1 MVTKVE
7 QVKQTEQENEE
18 EYTPKYSNKTL
29 IGCCLN
35 ILDHNTQ
42 AFVEAN
48 IHGFMGFLCFVTLTI
63 WTILE
68 IIASI
73 CVYSFWG
80 IKYRNVYKE
89 PHVDTLDYKK
99 VVNLHKP
106 LSGEEACVRM
116 YDNVNSNIDLAKN
129 DKDMYS
135 EERFEIKQ
143 ASSLIRKALLKSATL
158 YGIII
163 DTKYMKTD
171 DGELMQFLSTG
182 ELNQPF
188 MKQYI
193 SFGTDMNNALKQML
207 GDKVTI
213 TTRKKGA
220 DSCIIIENGDL
231 NPIKNELSKVFCVPE
246 VKICLT
252 EG

>member
-1 MVTKVE
+1 MAE
-7 QVKQTEQENEE
+7 IKQ
-18 EYTPKYSNKTL
+18 KHSNQTL

-42 AFVEAN
+42 AFAEAN
-48 IHGFMGFLCFVTLTI
+48 IRGFWGFLCFIILTV
-63 WTILE
+63 WTIIEL
-68 IIASI
+68 IASV

-80 IKYRNVYKE
+80 IKNRNLYKE

-99 VVNLHKP
+99 AVNLRKP
-106 LSGEEACVRM
+106 LSDEEEYNRIF
-116 YDNVNSNIDLAKN
+116 DNANSNIDPSK
-129 DKDMYS
+129 KGEDMYS

-143 ASSLIRKALLKSATL
+143 ASALIRKALLKSATL
-158 YGIII
+158 YGIIV

-171 DGELMQFLSTG
+171 DGELVQFLSTG

-193 SFGTDMNNALKQML
+193 SFGNDMNNALKQML
-207 GDKVTI
+207 GDKVNI

-220 DSCIIIENGDL
+220 NSCIIIENGDL

>member
-1 MVTKVE
+1 MAE
-7 QVKQTEQENEE
+7 IKQ
-18 EYTPKYSNKTL
+18 KYSNQTL
-29 IGCCLN
+29 VGCCLN
-35 ILDHNTQ
+35 IIDHNTQ
-42 AFVEAN
+42 AFAEAN
-48 IHGFMGFLCFVTLTI
+48 IKGPVGFLCFVVLTI
-63 WTILE
+63 WTVLE
-68 IIASI
+68 LLTSVV
-73 CVYSFWG
+73 VYSFWG
-80 IKYRNVYKE
+80 IKYRNLYKE
-89 PHVDTLDYKK
+89 PHIDTLDYKK
-99 VVNLHKP
+99 AINLHKP
-106 LSGEEACVRM
+106 LSDEEACNRM
-116 YDNVNSNIDLAKN
+116 FDNANSNIDLSKN
-129 DKDMYS
+129 DEDMYS
-135 EERFEIKQ
+135 DERFEIKQ

-158 YGIII
+158 YGIIV

-207 GDKVTI
+207 GDKVNI

-220 DSCIIIENGDL
+220 DSCIIVENGDL